1 MEMRAKQGRNTLEEL
16 HQQCDAE
23 AALAEVNIYE
33 AVASQTEGGRM
44 SANLS
49 PPADPLDCTSQ

>member
-1 MEMRAKQGRNTLEEL
+1 MEMRAKQGRNTLEAL

-23 AALAEVNIYE
+23 AALAEANIYE
-33 AVASQTEGGRM
+33 ASQTEGGRM
-44 SANLS
+44 SGNLS